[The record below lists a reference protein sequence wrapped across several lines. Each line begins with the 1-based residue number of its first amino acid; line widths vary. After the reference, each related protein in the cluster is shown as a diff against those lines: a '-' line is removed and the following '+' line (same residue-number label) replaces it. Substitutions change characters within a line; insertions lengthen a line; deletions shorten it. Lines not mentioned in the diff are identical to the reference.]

1 MKRLLSITGILLDLL
16 ALIVL
21 LLALALTFG
30 GLRRGA
36 EPVSWMFQSPI
47 ETPTQPP
54 YPPPTP
60 TRPSSKPTP
69 VTPPPTI
76 PPKPS
81 PPTVTVTL
89 PPYPPPQTPTP
100 PETPTTVP
108 TPQATVTPPA
118 PGTPTAVPT
127 PPGPL
132 PPGPKVVY
140 SENLHDGT
148 VLFWVAST
156 VNPDLRRIL
165 TTIMDPTD
173 FGINAT
179 LSHDQTRIA
188 YTVLPSGVGHNHFA
202 AELWVMNVDGSKRQM
217 LADRI
222 DIGNPLNYPLWSP
235 DDRYLAF
242 RRQTAKE
249 APFTQTINIID
260 VQSGEETILVSA
272 DETTWLW
279 PLGWSVDGR
288 YVYYKQGATDGV
300 QLRRVDIGNR
310 VSQNVTLIEGAIP
323 ACHFFSP
330 DRQWLLCTILQTRRP
345 PSYAVI
351 TVPISPEPLR
361 QIVSGASGETGYYQ
375 PIWGPGSQEI
385 TVNIPPAASTLPL

>member
-1 MKRLLSITGILLDLL
+1 M
-16 ALIVL
+16 
-21 LLALALTFG
+21 
-30 GLRRGA
+30 
-36 EPVSWMFQSPI
+36 
-47 ETPTQPP
+47 PT
-54 YPPPTP
+54 
-60 TRPSSKPTP
+60 S
-69 VTPPPTI
+69 
-76 PPKPS
+76 
-81 PPTVTVTL
+81 
-89 PPYPPPQTPTP
+89 
-100 PETPTTVP
+100 
-108 TPQATVTPPA
+108 
-118 PGTPTAVPT
+118 
-127 PPGPL
+127 PGPL

-385 TVNIPPAASTLPL
+385 TVNIPPAASVRAELRVIDVKTKHGRSLVSDEQDFFIPRTWSPDAQWLIAQKYSKPGGDLYLIARNGAQIQRIPATGAIRVVGWLTGNLPGETR